1 MAGSDSPLPALP
13 PGYTLVEEL
22 EAFERLGLSPFDALV
37 TSTRAAA
44 EFAGRSDE
52 FGMIEPG
59 LSADLL
65 VLTANPLETTSNLR
79 KRVGVLVRGVWF
91 SEQDLKQRLD
101 TLAATYR

>member
-1 MAGSDSPLPALP
+1 
-13 PGYTLVEEL
+13 
-22 EAFERLGLSPFDALV
+22 
-37 TSTRAAA
+37 
-44 EFAGRSDE
+44 
-52 FGMIEPG
+52 MIEPG